1 MINSMKF
8 AGGGG
13 YYLLTRKIVSSL
25 RIISLKREVQHNSC
39 ISMIRGADHV

>member
-8 AGGGG
+8 AGGG

-39 ISMIRGADHV
+39 ISIVRGADHA

>member
-1 MINSMKF
+1 MNNLIKF
-8 AGGGG
+8 VVVG

-25 RIISLKREVQHNSC
+25 RIVSLKREVQHNSC

>member
-8 AGGGG
+8 AGG

-39 ISMIRGADHV
+39 ISMIRGVDHA